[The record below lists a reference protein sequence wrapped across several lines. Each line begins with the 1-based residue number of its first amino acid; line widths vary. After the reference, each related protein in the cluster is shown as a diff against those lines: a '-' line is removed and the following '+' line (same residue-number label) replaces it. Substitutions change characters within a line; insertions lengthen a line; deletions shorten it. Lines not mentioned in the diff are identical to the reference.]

1 MNTDLPPS
9 ESPSGASLPTDRMAP
24 TQMVQLLAEAASRVL
39 RRRFRVVYLIREA
52 YDRMTS
58 HPNVL
63 SAVWTDL
70 RTMLRLLVRW
80 ADASYRRVS
89 WTPLVLIV
97 GALIY
102 FVTPIDVLPDTL
114 GAIGFVDDVT
124 VISTV
129 VEHVRHELQRF
140 RSWENDR
147 ALPE

>member
-1 MNTDLPPS
+1 
-9 ESPSGASLPTDRMAP
+9 MAP
-24 TQMVQLLAEAASRVL
+24 KQMVQLLTEAASRVL

-52 YDRMTS
+52 YDRMTA

-102 FVTPIDVLPDTL
+102 FVTPVDVLPDTL

-129 VEHVRHELQRF
+129 VHHVRDELQRF
-140 RSWENDR
+140 RNWENDR
-147 ALPE
+147 VLPE